1 MDFSI
6 LVQKK
11 LGLSF
16 KSVSATIKLL
26 EDGATIPFIARYR
39 KEMTGSLDE
48 VGIGDIKK
56 AYEDFLALAKRKE
69 FIIKT
74 IKEQGSLTPD
84 LVKKIEN
91 CWDDVLV
98 EDYYLPFKKK
108 IKTKG
113 TIAKE
118 KGLEPLAKFIF
129 ELKPGKIFNEAAK
142 FINDKVKSIEDA
154 LEGARYIVAEWISDA
169 PESRDTI
176 RKTFQNTARIR
187 SKVVKK
193 KIKEAEKYTDYFDFS
208 EALKKCPSHR
218 VLAMNRG
225 ESEGFLRVKIEV
237 DDETAL
243 YHLKRLWLRGYND
256 AADHLKM
263 GIQDA
268 YKRLL
273 FPSIESEFRKKAKE
287 LADEEAINVFS
298 SNLKQLLL
306 ASPLGTKKV
315 LALDPGFRTGCK
327 LVVLSKQSDLLEHTA
342 IYPHPPQNK
351 VQESLDIIKKYCD
364 KHDIEAIAVGNGTA
378 GKETMNLLKAF
389 SKERGIELYLVNE
402 SGASIYSASKIAREE
417 FPDHDITVRGA
428 VSIGRRLMDPL
439 AELVKIDPKAIGVGQ
454 YQHDVNQ
461 PNLKKSL
468 EQVVETCVN
477 QVGVNLNTS
486 SQHLLS
492 HVSGLGP
499 TLSSNIVKYRSDNG
513 SFPTRKAL
521 LKVPRMG
528 AKAFEQAAGFLRIRE
543 SKNPLDN
550 TGIHPESYSI
560 VNKMAKSIKATV
572 ADLMGNKTL
581 LQSISLQQFV
591 DDKVG
596 LPTLTDII
604 RELEK
609 PGLDPRGSAK
619 TINFDDRLNTIEDL
633 KEGMT
638 LTGVVNNI
646 TKFGAFV
653 DIGIKESGL
662 VHISKI
668 VNRFI
673 KSPEEVLSLQQE
685 VRVKVMTVDIDR
697 KRISLSMTDV

>member
-11 LGLSF
+11 LGLAF

-56 AYEDFLALAKRKE
+56 AYDDFLALAKRKE
-69 FIIKT
+69 FILKT

-84 LVKKIEN
+84 LARKINN
-91 CWDDVLV
+91 CWDEVLV

-108 IKTKG
+108 VKTKG

-129 ELKPGKIFNEAAK
+129 DLRPGKVSSEAAK
-142 FINDKVKSIEDA
+142 YLNDKVKSVDEA

-169 PESRDTI
+169 PESRETI
-176 RKTFQNTARIR
+176 RKTFKNSAHIR

-225 ESEGFLRVKIEV
+225 ESEGFLRVKLEV
-237 DDETAL
+237 DEEAAH
-243 YHLKRLWLRGYND
+243 YHLKRLWLKGYND
-256 AADHLKM
+256 AADQLK
-263 GIQDA
+263 ISILDA

-273 FPSIESEFRKKAKE
+273 FPSIESEFRKKTKE

-306 ASPLGTKKV
+306 ASPLGAKKI
-315 LALDPGFRTGCK
+315 LALDPGFRSGCK
-327 LVVLSKQSDLLEHTA
+327 LVVLSKQSDLLEYTA

-351 VQESLDIIKKYCD
+351 VQESLDIIKNYCD
-364 KHDIEAIAVGNGTA
+364 KHGIEAIAVGNGTA

-461 PNLKKSL
+461 PKLKKSL
-468 EQVVETCVN
+468 ELVVETCVN

-513 SFPTRKAL
+513 SFPSRKAL

-550 TGIHPESYSI
+550 TGIHPESYGI
-560 VNKMAKSIKATV
+560 VKKMADSIKTPV
-572 ADLMGNKTL
+572 SDLMGNKAL
-581 LQSISLQQFV
+581 LQSIDLKQFV

-604 RELEK
+604 KELEK

-619 TINFDDRLNTIEDL
+619 TVHFDDRLNTIEDL
-633 KEGMT
+633 RQGMT

-668 VNRFI
+668 TNRFI
-673 KSPEEVLSLQQE
+673 KSPDEVLSLQQE
-685 VRVKVMTVDIDR
+685 VRVKVMDIDVDR